1 MMESIYKAAE
11 QRAPEEMCGFVLE
24 ENGIEKFIEVKNI
37 AENKKLHFK
46 IDPMTLVSY
55 QLKSKIKYVVHSH
68 YGLDCQPSNADKQQC
83 KEIGIPYLIVS
94 YPDKEYTILQP

>member
-46 IDPMTLVSY
+46 IDPMTLVCLLYTS
-55 QLKSKIKYVVHSH
+55 
-68 YGLDCQPSNADKQQC
+68 PSPRDR
-83 KEIGIPYLIVS
+83 G
-94 YPDKEYTILQP
+94 